1 MTIVLITLAVLFL
14 GVLMHFAGKFWLA
27 YYGFKYN
34 AGIGIG
40 VILIDF
46 VTFWFAFYKL
56 EKEGKEKAATL
67 WLLGT
72 VLIAVMLGGFFQPI
86 MDGLTGKAFADDYL
100 KPPAPTAV
108 AEPEKK
114 EEPKDEATN
123 NDTAATTGGATTAG
137 APAEGTAGGATT
149 GGATAAGTAGSATG
163 AATTPAATTPAAT
176 TPTAT
181 GGAAPPAAPTG
192 GAPATP

>member
-1 MTIVLITLAVLFL
+1 MFLAVL
-14 GVLMHFAGKFWLA
+14 MHLAGKFWLA

-72 VLIAVMLGGFFQPI
+72 VLIAVMLGGFYPPI
-86 MDGLTGKAFADDYL
+86 MDGLTGKAFAEDYL
-100 KPPAPTAV
+100 KPPAPTAT
-108 AEPEKK
+108 ATPEPE
-114 EEPKDEATN
+114 EEPEEEKKDEATN
-123 NDTAATTGGATTAG
+123 DAAATTGGATGATTTEGAAAG
-137 APAEGTAGGATT
+137 DGTTDGATAGG
-149 GGATAAGTAGSATG
+149 TAAGTAGGEAPADGTTPAGTTG
-163 AATTPAATTPAAT
+163 AA
-176 TPTAT
+176 PTDGNTA
-181 GGAAPPAAPTG
+181 G
-192 GAPATP
+192 GAPAAP